1 MKLPSEFEEK
11 MKRLLGDEFPSY
23 IACYEEPRYYGL
35 RVNTKKISVEDFRR
49 ICPFKIR
56 EVPWIENGFYF
67 EAIFIGYVPIYIPFS
82 INISPGLTKY
92 NSANATPPN
101 VNVAK

>member
-35 RVNTKKISVEDFRR
+35 RVNRFFQYCEKRAA
-49 ICPFKIR
+49 P
-56 EVPWIENGFYF
+56 
-67 EAIFIGYVPIYIPFS
+67 A
-82 INISPGLTKY
+82 L
-92 NSANATPPN
+92 
-101 VNVAK
+101 

>member
-49 ICPFKIR
+49 ICPFKIQGTSR
-56 EVPWIENGFYF
+56 ILKGFYYN
-67 EAIFIGYVPIYIPFS
+67 GDTS
-82 INISPGLTKY
+82 SPL
-92 NSANATPPN
+92 
-101 VNVAK
+101 

>member
-56 EVPWIENGFYF
+56 EVPWIEKMVFTTMGRKYPLP
-67 EAIFIGYVPIYIPFS
+67 GTPIILQAS
-82 INISPGLTKY
+82 TICRSP
-92 NSANATPPN
+92 AP
-101 VNVAK
+101 